1 MTRRRCLVALVS
13 LVSVAAA
20 TSAAGQVFVL
30 PYEAPERPGSWSFT
44 IGAQMADPVGE
55 FGRNVKEAWGG
66 GGTLRYLF
74 RSIAPLGVRVDASF
88 LNYGNET
95 KQVPLSSTI
104 NRVLVDMHTTNN
116 IAMITAGPELILL
129 RGPVTPYVYAFAG
142 YSYFYTETD
151 ARDDDWAGGSYAST
165 TNFDDGGWAT
175 GWGGGLRIPL
185 RLRSVNA
192 SIDAGARHMKNGV
205 REYLRRGDIID
216 VPSGFVTTPRIT
228 RADFR
233 QYHLGVSFSWRKR

>member
-1 MTRRRCLVALVS
+1 MIRLLSFVAFASLTAGSASAQVS
-13 LVSVAAA
+13 ALP
-20 TSAAGQVFVL
+20 GQ
-30 PYEAPERPGSWSFT
+30 PPESPGSWSFT
-44 IGAQMADPVGE
+44 IGGQMADPVGE
-55 FGRNVKEAWGG
+55 FRGNVGEAWGA

-74 RSIAPLGVRVDASF
+74 RSVVPFGVRADVAF

-95 KQVPLSSTI
+95 KRVPLSSTV
-104 NRVLVDMHTTNN
+104 NRVLVDMHTANN
-116 IAMITAGPELILL
+116 IALITAGPELLLL

-151 ARDDDWAGGSYAST
+151 ARDDDWEGGSFAST

-175 GWGGGLRIPL
+175 GWGGGIRIPL
-185 RLRSVNA
+185 RLHSINV
-192 SIDAGARHMKNGV
+192 SIDAGARHTRNGT

-216 VPSGFVTTPRIT
+216 VPDGFVTTPRTT

-233 QYHLGVSFSWRKR
+233 QYHLGVSLSARRR

>member
-1 MTRRRCLVALVS
+1 MIRCLVF
-13 LVSVAAA
+13 VAAA
-20 TSAAGQVFVL
+20 TIATAGTAAAQILAF
-30 PYEAPERPGSWSFT
+30 PNQAPESPGTWSFT
-44 IGAQMADPVGE
+44 VGGQMADPVGE
-55 FGRNVKEAWGG
+55 FRENVGDAWGG

-74 RSIAPLGVRVDASF
+74 RSVAPLGVRADVAF

-95 KQVPLSSTI
+95 KRVPLSSTV
-104 NRVLVDMHTTNN
+104 NRVLIDMHTSNN
-116 IAMITAGPELILL
+116 IALITAGPELLLL

-151 ARDDDWAGGSYAST
+151 ARDGDWEGGSFAST
-165 TNFDDGGWAT
+165 TNFDDGGLAT

-185 RLRSVNA
+185 HLRSVNA
-192 SIDAGARHMKNGV
+192 SIDAGARLTKNGT

-216 VPSGFVTTPRIT
+216 VPDGFVTTPRMT

-233 QYHLGVSFSWRKR
+233 QYHLGVSFSWRRR